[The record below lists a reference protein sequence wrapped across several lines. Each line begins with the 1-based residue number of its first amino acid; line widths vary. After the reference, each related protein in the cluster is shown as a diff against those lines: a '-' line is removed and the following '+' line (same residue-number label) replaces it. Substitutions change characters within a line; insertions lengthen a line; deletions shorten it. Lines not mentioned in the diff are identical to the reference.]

1 MVGLLPLL
9 LLTGAPQAPQ
19 VAVSVDRDRIAV
31 GEAVTLTVIVR
42 AVGSLPVEIEEP
54 QFGTAVVLDRREH
67 SQVSVEDGTR
77 TTRREILIRPERP
90 GTIVIGPFLIRQEE
104 TVVESEAV
112 TVVVTGAVPTVAE
125 LSPRI
130 RSMIEGAIPRADGEP
145 DEVEVAVLTSGDSVM
160 LGEQIDLVVT
170 AWFPRDV
177 RNRLRAP
184 PTVLPPDVRG
194 AWGYAQPTP
203 GGIAASRSVDGRTF
217 DLFVYHEIVFALTV
231 GDLEVG
237 PATVSYSLP
246 VSGSFLSR
254 EMRYE
259 EQSTAFLVTVSSPP
273 NRQDARGVPGR
284 DMALS
289 VEAPETELPL
299 GDAVSLSLTL
309 SGRGN
314 VALWPEPELLWPAGL
329 QAYQQRA
336 AVQIIAED
344 GVLGGTKLFE
354 YLVVADSAGF
364 HRLPPPRYRYFDL
377 AERRYV
383 TIEAAPVVFATPA
396 PSRPAEPVRAP
407 PRLLAPSPWHG
418 FDPYILLLPPWLW
431 TGLVAVPPLVVLLV
445 LARRRRPRPSHSAD
459 RHEPVPD
466 DDRLAALEAEF
477 RRLLQRLVPASDA
490 LGGDRLAAAL
500 VAAGVE
506 SSLAAHATRV
516 RDRLRSARYGPDP
529 GTDREELAQE
539 VHAVRAAL
547 TTAGQREWRTVAGA
561 ALVLLAILPMPLEA
575 QSVDELWQAGAVRP
589 VVDSLDARTRGE
601 PSVAAHWY
609 NLGLALEQLGLEAR
623 ARAAWLRAARLSPR
637 IALIRRAVHADDGP
651 VGSLLWVAPVTPLEG
666 LAGAAFLWVG
676 GWILFVSG
684 RRRVATT
691 ILAGAIGL
699 AAFAGVVEARY
710 RIPVG
715 FVVSADTPLREAPYG
730 PAPSSVSLDGADAV
744 RIERAEADWRL
755 VTRGQ
760 GRGWLHATE
769 LVEY

>member
-1 MVGLLPLL
+1 MVGLLLL
-9 LLTGAPQAPQ
+9 LLLRGTPQAPQ
-19 VAVSVDRDRIAV
+19 VTVAVDRDRIAV
-31 GEAVTLTVIVR
+31 GEAVTVTVTVR

-54 QFGTAVVLDRREH
+54 QFGTAVVLDRRER

-77 TTRREILIRPERP
+77 TTRREILLRPERP
-90 GTIVIGPFLIRQEE
+90 GTIVIGPFVIRQEE
-104 TVVESEAV
+104 TVVESEAA
-112 TVVVTGAVPTVAE
+112 TVVVTGAVPTVAA
-125 LSPRI
+125 LSPRV
-130 RSMIEGAIPRADGEP
+130 RSIVEGASPRADGEP
-145 DEVEVAVLTSGDSVM
+145 DEVEVTVLTSGDSVM
-160 LGEQIDLVVT
+160 LGEQIDLVVAT
-170 AWFPRDV
+170 WFPRDV

-203 GGIAASRSVDGRTF
+203 GGIVASRRMGDRTF
-217 DLFVYHEIVFALTV
+217 DLFVYHEIIFALSA

-273 NRQDARGVPGR
+273 NRQDARGVPGS

-289 VEAPETELPL
+289 VDAPETELPL
-299 GDAVSLSLTL
+299 GDAISLSLTL

-329 QAYQQRA
+329 QVYQQRA
-336 AVQIIAED
+336 AVQIISED

-364 HRLPPPRYRYFDL
+364 HRLPAPRYRYFDL

-383 TIEAAPVVFATPA
+383 TIEATPVVFATPA

-418 FDPYILLLPPWLW
+418 FDPHILLLPRWLW
-431 TGLVAVPPLVVLLV
+431 PVLVAVPPLVVLLV
-445 LARRRRPRPSHSAD
+445 LARRRRPRLSRSAD
-459 RHEPVPD
+459 RHEPAPD

-477 RRLLQRLVPASDA
+477 RRLLLVPASDA
-490 LGGDRLAAAL
+490 LGGDRLTAAL

-506 SSLAAHATRV
+506 SALAAHATRV
-516 RDRLRSARYGPDP
+516 RERLRSARYGPDR

-539 VHAVRAAL
+539 VRAVRAAL
-547 TTAGQREWRTVAGA
+547 TTAGQRAWPTVAGA
-561 ALVLLAILPMPLEA
+561 ALALLTILPMPLEA
-575 QSVDELWQAGAVRP
+575 QSVDELWQAGAARP
-589 VVDSLDARTRGE
+589 VADSLAARTRSA

-637 IALIRRAVHADDGP
+637 IAQIRRAVHADDGP
-651 VGSLLWVAPVTPLEG
+651 AASLLWIAPVTPLEG

-676 GWILFVSG
+676 GWVLFVSG
-684 RRRVATT
+684 RRRIATA

-699 AAFAGVVEARY
+699 ATFAGVAEARY

-730 PAPSSVSLDGADAV
+730 PAPSSLRLDGADAV
-744 RIERAEADWRL
+744 RIERVEADWRL
-755 VTRGQ
+755 VARGDR
-760 GRGWLHATE
+760 RGWLHATE